1 MALWITGEMG
11 EMKGK
16 PLVQTRAGLTQA
28 PEFVKWTTAERIS
41 LMDNRIEKLTG
52 SPTCPNLSTLLLDLN
67 SDLHMISNGFFQF
80 MPSLRVL
87 SLSNTKIVELPS
99 DISNLVSLQYL
110 DLSDTEIKKLPIEMK
125 NLVKLKVL
133 NLRSTSNLSS
143 IPRGLISSL
152 LMLQAVGMYKC
163 GLYGLVV
170 EGSIES
176 YGNESLVEELESLKY
191 LTDLSVSITSASEF
205 QRFLSSRKLPSCT
218 LAICLKMFKGL
229 SSLNLSSLEN
239 MKHLIVLAMEDF
251 DSLREIKFDW
261 AGKGKETVE
270 YSNLNPKVKCFHGL
284 HEVVINR
291 CQMLKNL
298 TWLIFA
304 PNLLYL
310 RIGQCDEMEEVIGN
324 GANDGGNLSPFTK
337 LIQLELNGL
346 PQLKNVY
353 WNPLPFLYLDRIEV
367 VECPKLKKLPLNSNS
382 ANQGRVVIVG
392 KQEWWNELEWEDE
405 ATLNTFL
412 PSFQAI

>member
-1 MALWITGEMG
+1 
-11 EMKGK
+11 
-16 PLVQTRAGLTQA
+16 
-28 PEFVKWTTAERIS
+28 
-41 LMDNRIEKLTG
+41 
-52 SPTCPNLSTLLLDLN
+52 
-67 SDLHMISNGFFQF
+67 
-80 MPSLRVL
+80 
-87 SLSNTKIVELPS
+87 
-99 DISNLVSLQYL
+99 
-110 DLSDTEIKKLPIEMK
+110 
-125 NLVKLKVL
+125 
-133 NLRSTSNLSS
+133 
-143 IPRGLISSL
+143 
-152 LMLQAVGMYKC
+152 
-163 GLYGLVV
+163 
-170 EGSIES
+170 
-176 YGNESLVEELESLKY
+176 
-191 LTDLSVSITSASEF
+191 
-205 QRFLSSRKLPSCT
+205 
-218 LAICLKMFKGL
+218 
-229 SSLNLSSLEN
+229 

-251 DSLREIKFDW
+251 DSLREIKFDGT
-261 AGKGKETVE
+261 GKGKETVE

-337 LIQLELNGL
+337 LIKLELNGL

-367 VECPKLKKLPLNSNS
+367 VGCPKLKKLPLNSNS

-392 KQEWWNELEWEDE
+392 KQEWRNELEWEDE